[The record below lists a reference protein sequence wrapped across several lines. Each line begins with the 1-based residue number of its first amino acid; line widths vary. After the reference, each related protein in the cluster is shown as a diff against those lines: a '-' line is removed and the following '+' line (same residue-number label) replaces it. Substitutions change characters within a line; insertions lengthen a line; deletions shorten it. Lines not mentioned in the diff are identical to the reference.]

1 MPSKKKL
8 QKALEKDREIQEL
21 QRKLEED
28 KHWNEGIDERGKKRE
43 EKQNKQQE
51 EKMRKAKEMR
61 ELIARDEEIIDYSKN
76 RPKSRRGKRELNSLE
91 KQLEDRPITKAE
103 RILREKEREKDADKF
118 KQLLQEEKEREEEE
132 KREKEYRK
140 KNIVSN
146 QNLFISV
153 DNRSVF
159 EENSVYQASTIEDA
173 VNIFNDDLPNENT
186 LYKDFYQRNLPI
198 VKNELPGLRLSQ
210 YKDKIRKM
218 WKISYEN
225 PKNNH

>member
-21 QRKLEED
+21 QRKLDED
-28 KHWNEGIDERGKKRE
+28 NHWNEGIDERGKKRE

-51 EKMRKAKEMR
+51 EKMRKAKEMK

-76 RPKSRRGKRELNSLE
+76 RPKSRRCKHELNSLE

-132 KREKEYRK
+132 KREEEYRK

-153 DNRSVF
+153 DNNSVF

-173 VNIFNDDLPNENT
+173 VNIFNDDLPSENT

>member
-61 ELIARDEEIIDYSKN
+61 ELIAKDEEMIDYSKN

-91 KQLEDRPITKAE
+91 KELQYRPITKAE
-103 RILREKEREKDADKF
+103 RILREKEREKD
-118 KQLLQEEKEREEEE
+118 L
-132 KREKEYRK
+132 
-140 KNIVSN
+140 
-146 QNLFISV
+146 
-153 DNRSVF
+153 
-159 EENSVYQASTIEDA
+159 
-173 VNIFNDDLPNENT
+173 
-186 LYKDFYQRNLPI
+186 
-198 VKNELPGLRLSQ
+198 
-210 YKDKIRKM
+210 
-218 WKISYEN
+218 
-225 PKNNH
+225 